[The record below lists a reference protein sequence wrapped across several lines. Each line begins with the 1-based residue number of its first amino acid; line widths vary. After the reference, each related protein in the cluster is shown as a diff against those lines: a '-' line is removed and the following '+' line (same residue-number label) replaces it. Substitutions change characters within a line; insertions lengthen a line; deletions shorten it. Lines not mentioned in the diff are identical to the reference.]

1 MKIFKE
7 DILKILHIFDL
18 SFISFIPL
26 VSLFLFLGLVDVLSL
41 GMIIPYVTLLLDQD
55 SKILNEIFKF
65 VPSINYEGETN
76 NFFISFSLFFILI
89 FLFRTIL
96 AIGIRAYISKF
107 SHGRLYKLQVKLFSI
122 YQNMLYSD
130 FKKKN
135 QSEYIRNIREFS
147 ESN

>member
-55 SKILNEIFKF
+55 SKILK
-65 VPSINYEGETN
+65 
-76 NFFISFSLFFILI
+76 
-89 FLFRTIL
+89 
-96 AIGIRAYISKF
+96 
-107 SHGRLYKLQVKLFSI
+107 
-122 YQNMLYSD
+122 
-130 FKKKN
+130 
-135 QSEYIRNIREFS
+135 
-147 ESN
+147 